1 MNKKKRVAALII
13 NWNGSQ
19 DTIELLRSLGAQ
31 SSSNLWVEA
40 VVVDNVST
48 QEELDKLSTYVKT
61 QNSGINVTL
70 ISNTTNVG
78 IPAGYNQAIAA
89 AGLNY
94 DYYLR
99 LDNDVVLQRGAIEK
113 LCQALEANRAHGVR
127 LVGGNSRF
135 YDHPEINNGGAHYF
149 DLIRGKSS
157 ITHPKDDVICDGVL
171 GCIMLLDGDVVQT
184 FAPEVFLSWLFLTT
198 DDSEISLRCKEKGW
212 LTYYVSQTIGLH
224 KGARSISK
232 VKRASGLYSVRNWSY
247 LALRFIRPK
256 AWFPVVLARLAL
268 TVIYKAFTGNMDMAQ
283 AFFKGVLAFF
293 LGTPS
298 RIHRSST
305 QKASP
310 YVF

>member
-1 MNKKKRVAALII
+1 MNNKKRVAALII

-40 VVVDNVST
+40 VVVDNASA
-48 QEELDKLSTYVKT
+48 QEDFDRLSAFIETYNT
-61 QNSGINVTL
+61 DLPIAL
-70 ISNTTNVG
+70 ISNKINVG
-78 IPAGYNQAIAA
+78 IPAAYNQAIINV
-89 AGLNY
+89 GLNY

-99 LDNDVVLQRGAIEK
+99 LDNDVVLVPDAIEK

-198 DDSEISLRCKEKGW
+198 DESEISLRCKEKGW

-232 VKRASGLYSVRNWSY
+232 VKRDSGLYSVRNW
-247 LALRFIRPK
+247 
-256 AWFPVVLARLAL
+256 
-268 TVIYKAFTGNMDMAQ
+268 
-283 AFFKGVLAFF
+283 
-293 LGTPS
+293 
-298 RIHRSST
+298 
-305 QKASP
+305 
-310 YVF
+310 